1 MVKFQYLI
9 NQLLLNILSV
19 TYSTNFDTFLLQ
31 PEKPSVTQIQ
41 MMVEDSAQGQG
52 DKPHSCLCQKYWY
65 VLYTVQGQVCCAKLF
80 SNRVAINSMQ
90 YCVRNKIELNILC
103 LPVINKKEAIPS
115 NVNVLDAIKFY
126 FSICFNCWRVC
137 CDRLMLPGAAL

>member
-9 NQLLLNILSV
+9 NQLLLNILSF

-52 DKPHSCLCQKYWY
+52 DKPHSCLG
-65 VLYTVQGQVCCAKLF
+65 L
-80 SNRVAINSMQ
+80 
-90 YCVRNKIELNILC
+90 
-103 LPVINKKEAIPS
+103 
-115 NVNVLDAIKFY
+115 
-126 FSICFNCWRVC
+126 
-137 CDRLMLPGAAL
+137 